1 MLQLQ
6 PPGRRIQVRTNR
18 IDNSM
23 SEQLKYHVLENECE
37 EIATLTFVREEAQG
51 LEFSRLK
58 HRLLLRIQTLTTAQ

>member
-1 MLQLQ
+1 
-6 PPGRRIQVRTNR
+6 
-18 IDNSM
+18 M